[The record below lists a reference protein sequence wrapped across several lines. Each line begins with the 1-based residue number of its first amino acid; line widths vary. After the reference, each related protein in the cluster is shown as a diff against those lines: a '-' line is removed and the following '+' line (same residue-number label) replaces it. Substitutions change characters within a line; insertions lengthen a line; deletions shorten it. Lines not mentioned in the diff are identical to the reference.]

1 MTVVVRPIPT
11 EHYGDVMKPHC
22 AVAYSRPLMNPH
34 AVAERLAIWA
44 DQARRSDRIQCADGL
59 LVLAWDAYD
68 RPDRAHL
75 SNDNVPR
82 NARNGTLS

>member
-1 MTVVVRPIPT
+1 
-11 EHYGDVMKPHC
+11 MKPHC

-34 AVAERLAIWA
+34 AAAERLAIWA

-59 LVLAWDAYD
+59 LVLAWEAYD

-75 SNDNVPR
+75 SNDNCPAERQERDPLAGRVFL
-82 NARNGTLS
+82 ASCEGLAKS

>member
-1 MTVVVRPIPT
+1 MNVVVRPIPT
-11 EHYGDVMKPHC
+11 EHYRDAMKLYC

-34 AVAERLAIWA
+34 AVAERLAVWA
-44 DQARRSDRIQCADGL
+44 DEARRSDRTQCADGL
-59 LVLAWDAYD
+59 LVLAWEAYD

-82 NARNGTLS
+82 NTRNGTLS